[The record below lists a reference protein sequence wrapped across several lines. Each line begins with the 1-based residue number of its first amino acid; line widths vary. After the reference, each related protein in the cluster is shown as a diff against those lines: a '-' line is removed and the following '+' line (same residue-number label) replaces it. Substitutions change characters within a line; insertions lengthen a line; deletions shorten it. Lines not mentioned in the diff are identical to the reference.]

1 VLQPRS
7 RRRSED
13 CFSDGAPRGHLF
25 PHRPSIPTG
34 VGRTSSHSSRAREWP
49 ATSCSAG
56 GSSIP
61 TRGFGSVSINWVVP
75 GEELPQLVPGEE
87 LPQLV
92 PGEELPQFTR
102 EKAQELRAGRRFR
115 FDGRKRRSRWQSV
128 GRSRKSSISRRGPC
142 PACLLRDRG

>member
-1 VLQPRS
+1 
-7 RRRSED
+7 
-13 CFSDGAPRGHLF
+13 
-25 PHRPSIPTG
+25 

-61 TRGFGSVSINWVVP
+61 TRGFGSVSINWV
-75 GEELPQLVPGEE
+75 VPGEE